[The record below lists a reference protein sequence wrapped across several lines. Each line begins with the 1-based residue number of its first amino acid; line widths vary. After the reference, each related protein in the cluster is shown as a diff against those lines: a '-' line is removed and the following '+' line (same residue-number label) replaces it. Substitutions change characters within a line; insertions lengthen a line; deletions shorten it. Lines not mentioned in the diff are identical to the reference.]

1 MSDSS
6 DSEDMRPL
14 DTDERAGLRARILAA
29 ADADLDLSLREWIAY
44 SLMGIIRPDADVD
57 QLAQQVRRERGADH
71 PEGPAYAQAILDGI
85 AWARGQW
92 PAPMSGQE
100 RVGRPKM
107 WEFEREEQLAC
118 EAIRQDSGSGYAAGI
133 EATLKWLRAV
143 TDARPW
149 LSAPLCSG
157 TIVMY
162 HGDAERCIENAALDT
177 GDAFSVRG
185 REVLFA
191 EPGQFDGR
199 FGGHEQRWFAA
210 IERASNSTPTSPS

>member
-1 MSDSS
+1 MS
-6 DSEDMRPL
+6 DSEDLRPL
-14 DTDERAGLRARILAA
+14 DEAERADLRARILAA
-29 ADADLDLSLREWIAY
+29 ADSDLDLSLREWIAY

-57 QLAQQVRRERGADH
+57 ELAQQVRRERGADR

-100 RVGRPKM
+100 RVGRPHM
-107 WEFEREEQLAC
+107 WEFEREEQLAR
-118 EAIRQDSGSGYAAGI
+118 ETIRQDSFNGYAAGV

-149 LSAPLCSG
+149 LSAPRCSG
-157 TIVMY
+157 MIAMY
-162 HGDAERCIENAALDT
+162 RGDAERCIENAILDA
-177 GDAFSVRG
+177 GDAFPVRG
-185 REVLFA
+185 REVPFA

-199 FGGHEQRWFAA
+199 FGGHEQRGSPPSSA
-210 IERASNSTPTSPS
+210 RATSNSTPTSPS